1 MVLINKLIISNRF
14 LRYTPFWWWYRLMS
28 HEGFRFDDYHIWES
42 FWSSLNGGWL
52 DMNYKWA
59 FETYWGKGAKPE
71 PIYVSQEDYDKLQ
84 EMIENPPP
92 PSPKLIALAKEGI
105 LKYDKALRKLAE

>member
-1 MVLINKLIISNRF
+1 MVLINKWIISNRF

-42 FWSSLNGGWL
+42 FWSSLSGGWL
-52 DMNYKWA
+52 DMNYQWE

-92 PSPKLIALAKEGI
+92 PSPALIEL
-105 LKYDKALRKLAE
+105 LNRKTSWEQ

>member
-1 MVLINKLIISNRF
+1 
-14 LRYTPFWWWYRLMS
+14 MS
-28 HEGFRFDDYHIWES
+28 HEGFRFDDYHLWKE

-71 PIYVSQEDYDKLQ
+71 TILLPKEDFDALQ
-84 EMIENPPP
+84 
-92 PSPKLIALAKEGI
+92 K
-105 LKYDKALRKLAE
+105 RLAEPPDPATIEAVKRLMNRKTPFEND